1 MGNKKKITVFIQ
13 EMKGEEWLGGK
24 NYYENLEKVITSH
37 YPEISFRAFDF
48 MKSEPVPTARIP
60 LFSRVVRKFFPGS
73 AKPVPRSSKVPQL
86 KQLAGDSQIVIF
98 SGHAI
103 QDIHGM
109 PFIFWI
115 PDFQFL
121 HLPEIASEKH
131 GEWFRNNIRKGS
143 ENATVVMLSS
153 LDGLKDFRSFLPE
166 HTGKAHVVPFAKKVA
181 PEFLDIDI
189 KPLLKKYNLPG
200 RFFYLPNQFW
210 KHKNHQLVLEAM
222 AILKTE
228 GKCPFVVFSGY
239 TSDFRHPGHFETLL
253 KFVSENNLR
262 DHVAFLGVI
271 PFQDVIGLIRLSV
284 AVINP
289 SLFEGWSTTVEEVK
303 SIGKKMLLS
312 DLEVHKEQD
321 PENAVFFPRKDARA
335 LAQKMEEVFQGTDP
349 VYDPQDEREALEQY
363 RKKETEFARNFRQLT
378 DTAIQLS
385 GNT

>member
-1 MGNKKKITVFIQ
+1 MDKKKITVFIQ
-13 EMKGEEWLGGK
+13 DMKGDEWLGGK
-24 NYYENLEKVITSH
+24 NYYENLEKIVTSH

-48 MKSEPVPTARIP
+48 MKSEPAPVVRVS
-60 LFSRVVRKFFPGS
+60 LFSRIIRKFFPGS
-73 AKPVPRSSKVPQL
+73 AKPVPRPSKVPQL

-98 SGHAI
+98 SGHSI
-103 QDIHGM
+103 QNIPGL

-131 GEWFRNNIRKGS
+131 VEWFRNNIRKGS
-143 ENATVVMLSS
+143 EIATLVMLSS
-153 LDGLKDFRSFLPE
+153 LNGLKDFKSFLPE
-166 HTGKAHVVPFAKKVA
+166 YIGKAHVVPFAKKIA

-189 KPLLKKYNLPG
+189 QPLLGKYHLPE

-210 KHKNHQLVLEAM
+210 KHKNHQLVLEAL
-222 AILKTE
+222 AILKKE

-271 PFQDVIGLIRLSV
+271 PFPDVIGLIRLSV

-312 DLEVHKEQD
+312 DLDVHKEQD
-321 PENAVFFPRKDARA
+321 PENAVFFPQKDAQV
-335 LAQKMEEVFQGTDP
+335 LAKKMTEVFAATDP
-349 VYDPQDEREALEQY
+349 VKDRQYEKEALQRY
-363 RKKETEFARNFRQLT
+363 SKKENEFAANFRQLI

-385 GNT
+385 GNK